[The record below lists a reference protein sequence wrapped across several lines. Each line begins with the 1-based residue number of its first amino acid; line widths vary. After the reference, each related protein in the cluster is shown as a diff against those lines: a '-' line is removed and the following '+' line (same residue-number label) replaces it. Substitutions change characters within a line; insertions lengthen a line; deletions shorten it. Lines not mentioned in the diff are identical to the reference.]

1 MSEAQRV
8 SEHVWRLALPSD
20 TLPPFDHVNSYIVA
34 SSGVGVLVDPG
45 SAHPDA
51 LAATRA
57 ALAAAGA
64 RLLKAVLLTH
74 THPDHV
80 AGLPALIAS
89 EGPGAVYVHPLEA
102 GRLEG
107 TAGVVPL
114 GDDRRLTVGDVVVRA
129 LHTPGHSPGHLS
141 YLLPE
146 EDVVL
151 LGDLVAGEGSTWVG
165 LPEGDVSAYL
175 ASLARLRGLRPRLLG
190 PGHGP
195 VVSDADRKLA
205 DSAAHRLERE
215 RQVVTA
221 LADGVERLSELRRR
235 IYPSLPDSATT
246 LVERSLLAHLAKL
259 MREMK
264 VVHLGEDASGPYAL
278 RR

>member
-1 MSEAQRV
+1 MGEAERI

-20 TLPPFDHVNSYIVA
+20 TLPPYDHVNTYLIA
-34 SSGVGVLVDPG
+34 SSGVGALVDPG
-45 SAHPDA
+45 SSDA
-51 LAATRA
+51 GALPATRA
-57 ALAAAGA
+57 ALAAAGV
-64 RLLKAVLLTH
+64 RLLKAVFLTH
-74 THPDHV
+74 THRDHTG
-80 AGLPALIAS
+80 GLKALLQA
-89 EGPGAVYVHPLEA
+89 EGPLAVYVHPLEA
-102 GRLEG
+102 ERLQG
-107 TAGVVPL
+107 TAGIVPL
-114 GDDRRLTVGDVVVRA
+114 GDDRRITVGDVVVRA

-146 EDVVL
+146 EGVL
-151 LGDLVAGEGSTWVG
+151 LPGDLIAGEGSTWVG

-190 PGHGP
+190 PGHGRI
-195 VVSDADRKLA
+195 VRDADRKLA

-221 LADGVERLSELRRR
+221 LAGGPETLSELRRN
-235 IYPSLPDSATT
+235 IYPSLPESAVP
-246 LVERSLLAHLAKL
+246 LVEGSLLAHLAKL

>member
-20 TLPPFDHVNSYIVA
+20 TLPPFDHVNSYVVA
-34 SSGVGVLVDPG
+34 SSGVGAMVDPG
-45 SAHPDA
+45 SSNPDA
-51 LAATRA
+51 LPAARA
-57 ALAAAGA
+57 ALARAGV

-80 AGLPALIAS
+80 AGLRALVES
-89 EGPGAVYVHPLEA
+89 EGPVAVYVHPLEA
-102 GRLEG
+102 NRLEG
-107 TAGVVPL
+107 TPGLLPL

-141 YLLPE
+141 FLLPE
-146 EDVVL
+146 EGVLL

-175 ASLARLRGLRPRLLG
+175 GSLARLRALRPRLLG

-195 VVSDADRKLA
+195 VVHDAERKLA

-221 LADGVERLSELRRR
+221 LADGAETLSELRRR

-246 LVERSLLAHLAKL
+246 LVDRSLLAHLAKL

-264 VVHLGEDASGPYAL
+264 VVHLGEDPSGPYAL

>member
-1 MSEAQRV
+1 MSEAERV
-8 SEHVWRLALPSD
+8 SEHVWRLPLPSD
-20 TLPPFDHVNSYIVA
+20 TLPPFDHVNSYLIA
-34 SSGVGVLVDPG
+34 SGSVGALVDPG
-45 SAHPDA
+45 SPDA
-51 LAATRA
+51 DALRDTRA
-57 ALAAAGA
+57 ALAAAGV
-64 RLLKAVLLTH
+64 RLLKAVFLTH

-80 AGLPALIAS
+80 GGLQALLEA
-89 EGPGAVYVHPLEA
+89 EGPLPVYVHPLEA

-107 TAGVVPL
+107 TAGIVPL
-114 GDDRRLTVGDVVVRA
+114 SDDRRITVGDVVVRA

-141 YLLPE
+141 YLLQE
-146 EDVVL
+146 EGVLL
-151 LGDLVAGEGSTWVG
+151 LGDLVAGKGSTWVG

-175 ASLARLRGLRPRLLG
+175 DSLARLRGLRPRLLG

-195 VVSDADRKLA
+195 LVHDADRKLA

-221 LADGVERLSELRRR
+221 LAGGAETLSELRQR
-235 IYPSLPDSATT
+235 IYPSLPDSAFT

-264 VVHLGEDASGPYAL
+264 VVHLGEDVSGPYAL
-278 RR
+278 RH

>member
-1 MSEAQRV
+1 MSEAERV

-20 TLPPFDHVNSYIVA
+20 TLPPYDHVNSYLIA
-34 SSGVGVLVDPG
+34 SSGVGALVDPG
-45 SAHPDA
+45 SSDA
-51 LAATRA
+51 GALPAIRA
-57 ALAAAGA
+57 ALAASGV
-64 RLLKAVLLTH
+64 RLLKAVFLTH
-74 THPDHV
+74 THRDHTG
-80 AGLPALIAS
+80 GLRALLEA
-89 EGPGAVYVHPLEA
+89 EGPLTVYVHPLEA
-102 GRLEG
+102 DRLAG
-107 TAGVVPL
+107 TTGIVAL
-114 GDDRRLTVGDVVVRA
+114 GDDRRITVGDVVVRA

-141 YLLPE
+141 YQLPE
-146 EDVVL
+146 EGVVL

-165 LPEGDVSAYL
+165 LPEGDVAAYL
-175 ASLARLRGLRPRLLG
+175 ASLTRLRALRPRLLG

-195 VVSDADRKLA
+195 LVQDADRKLA

-221 LADGVERLSELRRR
+221 LAGGAETLSELRRS
-235 IYPSLPDSATT
+235 IYPSLPDSAVT
-246 LVERSLLAHLAKL
+246 LVEGSLLAHLAKL